1 MFKFIKRLKQKVKEA
16 ITSLIEAIKL
26 LFKDPEVKEAATT
39 FVDVVAINLAG
50 TYFPEVK
57 FKGSTA

>member
-1 MFKFIKRLKQKVKEA
+1 MFKFIKRLKEKVKEA
-16 ITSLIEAIKL
+16 IRNLIEALQL
-26 LFKDPEVKEAATT
+26 LFKDPEVKKAATT
-39 FVDVVAINLAG
+39 FVDVVAINLAS